1 MTSATAFSSSLSL
14 STLPVPPP
22 PRRRERD
29 VRVLGARALH
39 TTALVRLVC
48 GERAA
53 DDDVHD
59 AARAL
64 QLDPAARDAALL
76 RSPLGPKMLAAV
88 ELGRRAWLMPAPSSA
103 RVTSPAEAV
112 AALGPRLADDNRLWL
127 LALDVR
133 LRVALAQPLECSV
146 VDASEAGRATLT
158 ATVLQH
164 TLGAGCRRSLLVGR
178 RPGPALVT
186 VDDAAGL
193 QHLRTAAGTVGV
205 SVLDQVLCG
214 DDGWVSLL
222 RLGVVVGS
230 TDLRYR

>member
-1 MTSATAFSSSLSL
+1 M
-14 STLPVPPP
+14 
-22 PRRRERD
+22 
-29 VRVLGARALH
+29 RVLGARALH

-53 DDDVHD
+53 DDDVQH

-76 RSPLGPKMLAAV
+76 RSLLGPKMLAVV

-112 AALGPRLADDNRLWL
+112 AALGPRLADDSRLWL

-133 LRVALAQPLECSV
+133 LRVALARPLDVGDSA
-146 VDASEAGRATLT
+146 DDEALT
-158 ATVLQH
+158 TTVLQH
-164 TLGAGCRRSLLVGR
+164 TLGAGCRRCLLVGR
-178 RPGPALVT
+178 RPGPAIVS
-186 VDDAAGL
+186 VDDAARL
-193 QHLRTAAGTVGV
+193 QQLRTAAGTVGV
-205 SVLDQVLCG
+205 SALDHVLCG

-222 RLGVVVGS
+222 RLGVVAGS
-230 TDLRYR
+230 TDRRYR